1 MSSILQKLT
10 EGVTHRS
17 VRKEGAALLKKW
29 ERTGLLE
36 GLKSERERENMS
48 RLLENQAK
56 ELLREAS
63 TMQSGEVEGF
73 AAVAFPIVRRI
84 FGNLIAQDLVSV
96 QPMSLPNGLIFF
108 MDFTHTHEKLNA
120 GAAAATSVYGGGV
133 TARDITTGVDLSGKN
148 AERGFYNFANGY
160 SSPTGSQ
167 SLTDQRTTDPDN
179 LGDNEYVFL
188 WTGSTVGTALTD
200 SDKAAVRF
208 DVDVTQD
215 DVGKYIPIVLQLSE
229 ATWNKVNLD
238 NLVACDL
245 ESGTEANGVF
255 SVRRLTDIYNRTNRQ
270 IYTIARVT
278 GTGSIDTGS
287 FVYPYKDQFTTADA
301 LGAMK
306 GTSQWPFESTF
317 SDTDQTLPEIDIKV
331 NSIDIRAVTKKLKAK
346 WTPELGQDIDAYHN
360 TDIEVELTGV
370 LSEYVALEVNN
381 EILEDLVVG
390 ATAGTLYWSRIPG
403 QFVNRETGAVTG
415 VGDFTGNVSM
425 WYETLVETINDVSA
439 RIHRKTLRGGANFL
453 VTSPEIA
460 NVLEMTAGFRA
471 NITHDDEKGTV
482 SVMST
487 GSLNKKWDVW
497 VSPYFPRN
505 LILIGRKGSSF
516 LESGYVYAPYVPLQV
531 TPTIFGVEDF
541 TPRKMVMT
549 RYGKKMVRSDMYGLC
564 VVRDLV

>member
-1 MSSILQKLT
+1 MGSILQKLT
-10 EGVTHRS
+10 EGVAHRS

-36 GLKSERERENMS
+36 GLKGDRDRENMS

-96 QPMSLPNGLIFF
+96 QPMSLPAGLIFF
-108 MDFTHTHEKLNA
+108 MDFTHTHTKSNA
-120 GAAAATSVYGGGV
+120 GAFAGSSIYGGGV
-133 TARDITTGVDLSGKN
+133 VGSEITTGIDLEGKN
-148 AERGFYNFANGY
+148 AERGFYNFSNGY

-167 SLTDQRTTDPDN
+167 DVTNCGSTDPDD
-179 LGDNEYVFL
+179 LADNEYAIL
-188 WTGSTVGTALTD
+188 WTGSTIGTAMTD

-208 DVDVTQD
+208 DVDVLGD
-215 DVGKYIPIVLQLSE
+215 DTDSYVPVVIQLSA

-245 ESGTEANGVF
+245 TEGNPTNGAVT
-255 SVRRLTDIYNRTNRQ
+255 VRRLSDIYDRDNRQ
-270 IYTIARVT
+270 IYAIVQYT
-278 GTGSIDTGS
+278 GTGSLDTGT

-301 LGAMK
+301 LGALK
-306 GTSQWPFESTF
+306 ATSQWPFESTF
-317 SDTDQTLPEIDIKV
+317 SDSDQTLPEIDIKV

-381 EILEDLVVG
+381 EILADLVTG
-390 ATAGTLYWSRIPG
+390 ATAATKYWSRVPG
-403 QFVNRETGAVTG
+403 QFVNRDTGTVTG
-415 VGDFTGNVSM
+415 VGDFTGQVES
-425 WYETLVETINDVSA
+425 WYNTLIETMNDASA
-439 RIHRKTLRGGANFL
+439 QIYRKTLRGGANFV
-453 VTSPEIA
+453 VTSPEVA
-460 NVLEMTAGFRA
+460 NILEMTAGFRGSV
-471 NITHDDEKGTV
+471 THDDEKGTV
-482 SVMST
+482 SVLNI
-487 GSLNKKWDVW
+487 GQANKKWDVW

-505 LILIGRKGSSF
+505 LILLGRKGSSF

-541 TPRKMVMT
+541 TPRKMVMC
-549 RYGKKMVRSDMYGLC
+549 RYGKKMVRSDFYAL
-564 VVRDLV
+564 VIVRDMN